1 MSGAEL
7 PWLARLDDK
16 GTWAPVWLGIAI
28 TIGFLLLRCA
38 FDGFFLVTWGFPHGF
53 SPFWLSDIWWSELVN
68 AALLG
73 YVPAVLVIAHRGI
86 NRDLSQLRP
95 WLLGTD
101 AEVDDIRE
109 AATGRAG
116 FVGQTYKLI
125 AVVGAFAFVFVDPSL
140 SQGAEPSLTN
150 AAFMWPLLQTPL
162 FIWFVSSL
170 IVSDL
175 KATRTY
181 LHMGRN
187 LIEVDLLDV
196 QPLSPFARRG
206 LRSALCW
213 VIFSIIFS
221 LFWLG
226 DETASPANPLLFV
239 AVITMAT
246 AAFVVPL
253 IGVHN
258 NILAVKRSELDR
270 LRNEIRVERAAA
282 LDKLSDVASPRL
294 ANLIAYYQLVDRA
307 REWPIDAA
315 NLLRFFMYLVIGLGS
330 WLGGA
335 IVERLLDRTLGG

>member
-1 MSGAEL
+1 MSIAEAYL
-7 PWLARLDDK
+7 VARLEDK
-16 GTWAPVWLGIAI
+16 GAWAPIWLGFSIAI
-28 TIGFLLLRCA
+28 GYLVIRCA
-38 FDGFFLVTWGFPHGF
+38 FDGFFLVTWGFPHGS
-53 SPFWLSDIWWSELVN
+53 SPLWRSEIWWSELVN

-73 YVPAVLVIAHRGI
+73 YIPAVLVIAHRGI
-86 NRDLSQLRP
+86 DRDLRQLRP
-95 WLLGTD
+95 WLLRTD
-101 AEVDDIRE
+101 AEVDDIRA

-125 AVVGAFAFVFVDPSL
+125 GVVGAFVFVFVDPSVR
-140 SQGAEPSLTN
+140 QGAEPSLTN
-150 AAFMWPLLQTPL
+150 AAFMWPLLRTPL
-162 FIWFVSSL
+162 FIWFVFSL

-226 DETASPANPLLFV
+226 DAASPANPLLFV

-335 IVERLLDRTLGG
+335 IVDRLLDRTLGG